1 MHACVRA
8 CMHACMQGCVCEK
21 ERVDKER
28 EREMGVWKG
37 GERTGDGEGWRGNDL
52 ELEGAEG
59 QRKTQRDGGM
69 E

>member
-1 MHACVRA
+1 MRA